1 MRKYIILFILLLI
14 TVNCSSQTG
23 IFPKVDLDTAEASAT
38 LPNPI
43 SIVTDVANN
52 QIVVANA
59 NTDILFET
67 GSMAVLSVDATDTD
81 AVVLAIEDIIEA
93 PNFATQMFFDGAN
106 TIYLP
111 YREEFSAGAAD
122 DILVQYTLGA
132 GSIEEEE
139 RVTVAADPF
148 GMMGD
153 GTNLF
158 VVSNDMVSV
167 YDYALTEDTA
177 IDLTVA
183 TDDGLDDTDA
193 VDVLAIAYDAT
204 NDRAFVSNSGGK
216 MFVLDLATNELVQ
229 AVTGPTS
236 TRNLIINND
245 ILYVIDAITET
256 VMVFDVN
263 ALVAATD
270 APEAV
275 DDSSFLL
282 ATITVGNDPYG
293 MAIDAA
299 NNRLYVG
306 NLADDSLSV
315 IDTLTYQEIAR
326 ISLDSDDIATGF
338 KRDCDEPFALAL
350 DTYNAV
356 PFVFIACA
364 ASHDITVVNTE
375 TLEVVSVF
383 PNTKI

>member
-1 MRKYIILFILLLI
+1 MRKNIFLFILLLSVI
-14 TVNCSSQTG
+14 NCASQTG
-23 IFPKVDLDTAEASAT
+23 IFPNVDLDTTEATAT
-38 LPNPI
+38 FPNPI
-43 SIVTDVANN
+43 SVVTDAANN

-67 GSMAVLSVDATDTD
+67 GSLAVLSVDATDTD
-81 AVVLAIEDIIEA
+81 AVALTIEDIIET

-106 TIYLP
+106 AIYLP
-111 YREEFSAGAAD
+111 YREEFTDGAAND
-122 DILVQYTLGA
+122 TFVQYTLGV

-148 GMMGD
+148 GIMGD

-158 VVSNDMVSV
+158 VVSNDVLSV
-167 YDYALTEDTA
+167 YDYALDEDTA

-183 TDDGLDDTDA
+183 ADEGLDDTDA
-193 VDVLAIAYDAT
+193 VDVLAIVYDAT
-204 NDRAFVSNSGGK
+204 NDRAFISNSGGK
-216 MFVLDLATNELVQ
+216 MFVIDLATSELVQ
-229 AVTGPTS
+229 AVNGPTS

-270 APEAV
+270 APEIV

-282 ATITVGNDPYG
+282 ASITVGNNPYG
-293 MAIDAA
+293 MTIDAA

-306 NLADDSLSV
+306 NLADDSLTV

-326 ISLDSDDIATGF
+326 ISLDSDDIDAGF
-338 KRDCDEPFALAL
+338 KRDCDQPFDLAL

-364 ASHDITVVNTE
+364 ASHDIMVVNTE

-383 PNTKI
+383 PNTEI